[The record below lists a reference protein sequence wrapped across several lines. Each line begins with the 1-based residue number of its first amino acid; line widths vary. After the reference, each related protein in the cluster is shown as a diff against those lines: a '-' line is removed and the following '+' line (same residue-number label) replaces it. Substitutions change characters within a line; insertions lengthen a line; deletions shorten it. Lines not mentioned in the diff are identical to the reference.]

1 MNSLPKI
8 KICVVTGSRA
18 EYGLF
23 FPLLNLFN
31 TDKQYELKI
40 LVTGMHLS
48 PEFGLT
54 YKEIEKDGFK
64 NLEKIEVLLS
74 SDTSVGVSKS
84 VGLGIISFSDFFYR
98 YNPKWV
104 FVLGDRFET
113 FAAVTAAYFAKIP
126 IVHLHGGESTQGAT
140 DEAMRHSITKMSSLH
155 FTSTESYRKRVIQLG
170 EQPNKVFNVG
180 AIGLDNIYNLNLLS
194 KSKLSNL
201 LQFDFNKPYFLVTF
215 HPVTLENQTSEIQ
228 FKNLINAFENY
239 KDYNIIFTLPNADVD
254 GRIIIKLI
262 QEFVLKNSHRAKWYT
277 SLGQLKYLSALK
289 NCTVVIGNSSSG
301 IIEAPSFNIPTI
313 NIGDRQK
320 GREKGITV
328 IDSEPNQKSIEA
340 AIKKSLSRKFVET
353 CKKSSNPYGTGNTSK
368 KVKKIFEANLS
379 LNLLKKEFFDL

>member
-1 MNSLPKI
+1 
-8 KICVVTGSRA
+8 
-18 EYGLF
+18 
-23 FPLLNLFN
+23 
-31 TDKQYELKI
+31 
-40 LVTGMHLS
+40 
-48 PEFGLT
+48 
-54 YKEIEKDGFK
+54 
-64 NLEKIEVLLS
+64 
-74 SDTSVGVSKS
+74 
-84 VGLGIISFSDFFYR
+84 
-98 YNPKWV
+98 
-104 FVLGDRFET
+104 
-113 FAAVTAAYFAKIP
+113 
-126 IVHLHGGESTQGAT
+126 
-140 DEAMRHSITKMSSLH
+140 
-155 FTSTESYRKRVIQLG
+155 
-170 EQPNKVFNVG
+170 
-180 AIGLDNIYNLNLLS
+180 
-194 KSKLSNL
+194 
-201 LQFDFNKPYFLVTF
+201 LVTF

-239 KDYNIIFTLPNADVD
+239 NDYNIIFTLPNADVD

-328 IDSEPNQKSIEA
+328 IDSEPNQKSIES
-340 AIKKSLSRKFVET
+340 AIKKSISRKFVET